1 MDFLHLLVDLPVQP
15 DPADPAFARLA
26 PSLATLLR
34 RGDAALAEPGA
45 AARTCRAFGLQRQR
59 DWPLAPLCARADGLA
74 AEAGYWLRLDPVHLE
89 VGMGGLFAR
98 AGDMLALAAEEADA
112 LAAGL
117 HAACEAEG
125 WRLSAPTPLR
135 WYLHAPGAP
144 DLATT
149 PLDEVAGE
157 YIAPHLPQGG
167 TAAKLLQLLNEAQM
181 LLHAHP
187 VNLQREA
194 AGRLPVNGL
203 WAWGG
208 GVWTRP
214 APRFDLAASAAA
226 EARALGAAAGV
237 ALADA
242 PASLEALRDAGRR
255 VFASPAPPSRPAD
268 PGDALAALE
277 RLWFEPLLRALRRG
291 SLRGLRLDI
300 PGHPGRSVQ
309 LTPTRAWRFWR

>member
-1 MDFLHLLVDLPVQP
+1 MEFLHLLLDLPVQP
-15 DPADPAFARLA
+15 DPAFARLA
-26 PSLATLLR
+26 PSLTALLR
-34 RGDAALAEPGA
+34 RGDTVLAEPGA
-45 AARTCRAFGLQRQR
+45 AARTCRAFALQRQR

-98 AGDMLALAAEEADA
+98 PGDLPDLAAEEADA

-125 WRLSAPTPLR
+125 WSLSAPTPLR
-135 WYLHAPGAP
+135 WYLHAPRAP

-167 TAAKLLQLLNEAQM
+167 AATKLLQLLNEAQM

-187 VNLQREA
+187 VNLRREA

-214 APRFDLAASAAA
+214 APRFDLTASAAV
-226 EARALGAAAGV
+226 EARALAAAAGV
-237 ALADA
+237 ALAGA

-255 VFASPAPPSRPAD
+255 VFASPAKPSRPAD
-268 PGDALAALE
+268 PGEGLATLE
-277 RLWFEPLLRALRRG
+277 RLWFAPLLRALRRG

-300 PGHPGRSVQ
+300 PGRHGCGVQ

>member
-15 DPADPAFARLA
+15 DPADAAFAGLA

-98 AGDMLALAAEEADA
+98 PGDMLALAAEEADA

-135 WYLHAPGAP
+135 WYLHAPRAP

-157 YIAPHLPQGG
+157 YITPHLPQGG
-167 TAAKLLQLLNEAQM
+167 AATKLLQLLNEAQM

-187 VNLQREA
+187 VNLRREA

-208 GVWTRP
+208 GVWMQP
-214 APRFDLAASAAA
+214 APCFDLAASAAA
-226 EARALGAAAGV
+226 EARALATAAGV

-255 VFASPAPPSRPAD
+255 VFASPAPPSPPAD
-268 PGDALAALE
+268 PGESLATLE
-277 RLWFEPLLRALRRG
+277 RLWFAPLLRALRRG

-300 PGHPGRSVQ
+300 PGHPGCSVDI
-309 LTPTRAWRFWR
+309 TPARAWRFWR

>member
-34 RGDAALAEPGA
+34 RGDTALAEPGA
-45 AARTCRAFGLQRQR
+45 AARTCRAFALQRQR

-74 AEAGYWLRLDPVHLE
+74 AETGYWLRLDPLHLE
-89 VGMGGLFAR
+89 VGMGGLRAR
-98 AGDMLALAAEEADA
+98 PGDMLDLAAEEADA
-112 LAAGL
+112 LAADL
-117 HAACEAEG
+117 HAACAAAG

-135 WYLHAPGAP
+135 WYLRAPRAP

-187 VNLQREA
+187 ANRQREA

-214 APRFDLAASAAA
+214 APRFDLVASAAA
-226 EARALGAAAGV
+226 EARALAAAADV

-255 VFASPAPPSRPAD
+255 VFASPAPASPPAD
-268 PGDALAALE
+268 PGEALATLE
-277 RLWFEPLLRALRRG
+277 RLWFAPLLRALRRG
-291 SLRGLRLDI
+291 SLRGLRLDL
-300 PGHPGRSVQ
+300 PGYPGRDVQ

>member
-26 PSLATLLR
+26 PNLATLLR
-34 RGDAALAEPGA
+34 RGNAAQAEPGA

-59 DWPLAPLCARADGLA
+59 DWPLAPLCARADGLV

-98 AGDMLALAAEEADA
+98 PGDMLALAAEEADA

-117 HAACEAEG
+117 QAACEAEG

-135 WYLHAPGAP
+135 WYLHAPHAP

-167 TAAKLLQLLNEAQM
+167 AATKLLQLLNEAQM

-187 VNLQREA
+187 VNLRREA

-214 APRFDLAASAAA
+214 TPRFDLAASAAA
-226 EARALGAAAGV
+226 EARALAAAAGV
-237 ALADA
+237 AVADA

-255 VFASPAPPSRPAD
+255 VFASPAPPSPPAD
-268 PGDALAALE
+268 PGEGLATLE
-277 RLWFEPLLRALRRG
+277 RLWFAPLLRALRRG
-291 SLRGLRLDI
+291 SLRDLRLDI
-300 PGHPGRSVQ
+300 PGHPSRSVDI
-309 LTPTRAWRFWR
+309 TPARAWRFWR